1 MLENTKLYVQLAIAV
16 AVIIIGCGL
25 LIAGF
30 IVPPLGIIDNSLLIA
45 FGETC
50 SFVGAL
56 LGIDSVTSMFKPFKK
71 KNAGESKIQE

>member
-1 MLENTKLYVQLAIAV
+1 M
-16 AVIIIGCGL
+16 VILVGCGL

-45 FGETC
+45 FGEVC

-56 LGIDSVTSMFKPFKK
+56 LGIDYTYRYKLFVHKNKK
-71 KNAGESKIQE
+71 D

>member
-56 LGIDSVTSMFKPFKK
+56 LGIDYTYRYKLYTFKSHIKK
-71 KNAGESKIQE
+71 QK

>member
-16 AVIIIGCGL
+16 VVIIIGCGL
-25 LIAGF
+25 LISGF

-56 LGIDSVTSMFKPFKK
+56 LGIDYTYRYKLYTFKSHIKK
-71 KNAGESKIQE
+71 QK

>member
-16 AVIIIGCGL
+16 VVIIIGCGL
-25 LIAGF
+25 LISGF

-56 LGIDSVTSMFKPFKK
+56 LGIDYTYRYKLYTFKSHIKK
-71 KNAGESKIQE
+71 